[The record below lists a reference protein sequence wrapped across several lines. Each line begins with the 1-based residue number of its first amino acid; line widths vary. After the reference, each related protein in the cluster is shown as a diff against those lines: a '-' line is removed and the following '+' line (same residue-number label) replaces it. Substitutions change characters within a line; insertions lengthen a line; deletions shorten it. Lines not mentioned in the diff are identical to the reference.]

1 VLGRR
6 WPSGLLRPRAGMC
19 PYRSI
24 GGPGRGDGAE
34 HDAAAAALF
43 TARRWRRMAR
53 ETPAPTT
60 AAALRRRA

>member
-1 VLGRR
+1 
-6 WPSGLLRPRAGMC
+6 MC